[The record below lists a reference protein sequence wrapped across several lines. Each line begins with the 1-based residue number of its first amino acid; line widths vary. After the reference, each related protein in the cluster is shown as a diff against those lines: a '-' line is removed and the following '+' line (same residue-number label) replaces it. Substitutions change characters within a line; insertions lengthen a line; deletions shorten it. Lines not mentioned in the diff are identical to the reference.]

1 MLHLE
6 RRAARVF
13 HLSVFVM
20 IMAALYTHFC
30 NDLLDGSL
38 TTPPVSGV
46 NVQSDMAS
54 INRTSFGLNFKA
66 AEKANMWEAE

>member
-13 HLSVFVM
+13 HLNVFVM
-20 IMAALYTHFC
+20 IMAVLYTHFC
-30 NDLLDGSL
+30 NDLLDRSL

-46 NVQSDMAS
+46 NV
-54 INRTSFGLNFKA
+54 
-66 AEKANMWEAE
+66 